1 MTDEPMVTN
10 APVRHSW
17 FPASACDSSCLNT
30 SACEAGRVRRSWR
43 VLALIATVAAAVTLG
58 ILVPLLPR
66 SARAAYVR
74 WMAVL
79 LLASIGIRV
88 RVRYDEPPAR
98 DPRAG
103 GGGLIVANHISF
115 LDILAIATVSPAR
128 FVAKAELTRWPVV
141 GPLTRRL
148 GVIPIRR
155 ESLRDLPSVVSDA
168 ADGLRAGDH
177 VGLFPEGTTRCG
189 RGGGRFRPAIFQAAV
204 QTGVPVQ
211 PVVVSF
217 HTPDGAISPAAAF
230 IGSDNIADTMGR
242 VLRAQGLTVHVRLCE
257 PQLPG
262 SDRRELADRCER
274 LVFGEPSLIALSSAI
289 PAAMVS

>member
-1 MTDEPMVTN
+1 MTDDPMVTN
-10 APVRHSW
+10 APARHSW
-17 FPASACDSSCLNT
+17 FPASACDSSCLPA
-30 SACEAGRVRRSWR
+30 SGCEAGRVRRSWR
-43 VLALIATVAAAVTLG
+43 VIALMTTVAVAVSLG
-58 ILVPLLPR
+58 VLVPLLPR
-66 SARAAYVR
+66 SARAGYVR

-88 RVRYDEPPAR
+88 RVRHSELSAG
-98 DPRAG
+98 DPRPAG
-103 GGGLIVANHISF
+103 AGLIVANHISF

-141 GPLTRRL
+141 GTLTRRL

-155 ESLRDLPSVVSDA
+155 ESLRDLPSVISDA
-168 ADGLRAGDH
+168 VDGLRAGDN

-204 QTGVPVQ
+204 ETGVTVQ
-211 PVVVSF
+211 PLVVSF
-217 HTPDGAISPAAAF
+217 HTPDGAISPVAAF
-230 IGSDNIADTMGR
+230 IGTDNIADTMGR
-242 VLRAQGLTVHVRLCE
+242 VLRAKGLTVHVRLCE
-257 PQLPG
+257 PQWPG

-274 LVFGEPSLIALSSAI
+274 IVFGEPPLIGLSSGI